1 MVLPLL
7 CLIGGTLTAWL
18 GVASCFDSVA
28 TVASSLAVAITLP
41 PAAATFLAVVRGCR
55 MWPGAGPTIVMAGTF
70 FRMMA
75 AVAGVAI
82 LNDRAAEF
90 GTTPTA
96 LARWTTGFYLLTLT
110 IETGFLYSI
119 ISRPTETEGARD
131 EPPTG

>member
-7 CLIGGTLTAWL
+7 YLIGGTLTAWL
-18 GVASCFDSVA
+18 GAALCFDSVA

-41 PAAATFLAVVRGCR
+41 PAVATFLAVVRGCR

-75 AVAGVAI
+75 AVACVAI

-96 LARWTTGFYLLTLT
+96 LARWTTGFYLLTLAL
-110 IETGFLYSI
+110 ETGFLYST
-119 ISRPTETEGARD
+119 ISRSAEGASN
-131 EPPTG
+131 EPPAN